1 MAIYLQGGQLHQQG
15 QQCQGK
21 SGKTENID
29 HANQYIKQ
37 NETDILV
44 SNSAT
49 LNRGKRRPLLL
60 KGGAVMFKLEGC
72 DFKSLDL
79 TAYSVHTV
87 CKKKSHADSSRI
99 IEENREN
106 N

>member
-21 SGKTENID
+21 SGKTENTD
-29 HANQYIKQ
+29 NANQYIKQ

-49 LNRGKRRPLLL
+49 LLMEKKASFIKRWGSNVQI
-60 KGGAVMFKLEGC
+60 GGLR
-72 DFKSLDL
+72 L
-79 TAYSVHTV
+79 
-87 CKKKSHADSSRI
+87 
-99 IEENREN
+99 
-106 N
+106 

>member
-1 MAIYLQGGQLHQQG
+1 
-15 QQCQGK
+15 
-21 SGKTENID
+21 
-29 HANQYIKQ
+29 
-37 NETDILV
+37 
-44 SNSAT
+44 
-49 LNRGKRRPLLL
+49 
-60 KGGAVMFKLEGC
+60 MFKLEGC

-87 CKKKSHADSSRI
+87 CKKKSHTDSNRI